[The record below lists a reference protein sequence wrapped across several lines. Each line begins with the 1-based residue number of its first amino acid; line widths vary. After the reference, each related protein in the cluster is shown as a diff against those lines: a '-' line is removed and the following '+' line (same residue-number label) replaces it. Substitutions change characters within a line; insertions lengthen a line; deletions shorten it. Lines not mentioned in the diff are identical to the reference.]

1 MNKVLLTGRLTR
13 DPELRALAS
22 GSNVT
27 TFAVATNEY
36 RGNGK
41 ERAEY
46 HNIVVW
52 DRLAQ
57 VCGQYL
63 GKGQQVAIEG
73 RLQTRQ
79 WEDDRGQRRC
89 LVQPTPTGPGL
100 AFLI

>member
-63 GKGQQVAIEG
+63 GKDLVSTTHDRAALVVEASQG
-73 RLQTRQ
+73 RRS
-79 WEDDRGQRRC
+79 DGGIAPDNA
-89 LVQPTPTGPGL
+89 QPVGVEAG
-100 AFLI
+100 